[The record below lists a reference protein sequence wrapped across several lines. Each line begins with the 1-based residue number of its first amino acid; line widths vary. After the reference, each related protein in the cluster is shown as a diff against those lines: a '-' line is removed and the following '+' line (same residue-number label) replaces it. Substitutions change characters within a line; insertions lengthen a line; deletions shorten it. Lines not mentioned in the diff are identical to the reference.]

1 MALMTWFLSSVYAHC
16 LQRLLVLQCRNK
28 IWADYKIT
36 SQQRFILWRNF
47 WCAGGGWYQHY
58 SWPDVKSWV
67 HYTFVIYLGT
77 TSDVT
82 KGGLLGLAG
91 EIELHVEP
99 VDDEDDEKYWIGTML
114 KSPGFFKK
122 YQFSRQTKSLTFS
135 NWCRIFTR
143 SKAMLYFL
151 FLGSQFLFS
160 FTSSSSISIPGLGG
174 SVDKPNLTSFVKCDI
189 DAKINLVKLV

>member
-1 MALMTWFLSSVYAHC
+1 MVAVTQKKFWEEFSKTKILKNRFYSDSEDFEDEDKNKKLKLTKQNKKRK
-16 LQRLLVLQCRNK
+16 LQHRDVSEGEYSAATGKNK
-28 IWADYKIT
+28 K
-36 SQQRFILWRNF
+36 QKL
-47 WCAGGGWYQHY
+47 
-58 SWPDVKSWV
+58 
-67 HYTFVIYLGT
+67 
-77 TSDVT
+77 T
-82 KGGLLGLAG
+82 KRQNS
-91 EIELHVEP
+91 
-99 VDDEDDEKYWIGTML
+99 DDEDDEKYWIGTML

-143 SKAMLYFL
+143 SKAMLLFL